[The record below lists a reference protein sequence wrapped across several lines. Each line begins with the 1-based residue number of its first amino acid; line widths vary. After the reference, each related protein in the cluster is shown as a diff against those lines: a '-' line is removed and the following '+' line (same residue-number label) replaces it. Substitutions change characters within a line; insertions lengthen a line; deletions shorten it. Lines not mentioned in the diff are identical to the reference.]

1 MKKNNYSQLKI
12 GAIITYFS
20 IAFNMIAGLIYT
32 PWMVDQIGQSN
43 YGVYTLANSL
53 VSLFLIDFGLSS
65 ATSRFVAKYR
75 AENDEKGLKSFLS
88 AIYKLYIFIDLVI
101 FILLAIVFFCIG
113 IIYRNLS
120 NDELDKLKIVFCIAG
135 MYSIIQFPCVT
146 FNGIL
151 TAYECFIPLK
161 IADLIHRI
169 GSIILTVVA
178 LFLGLGLYA
187 LVLSNILFGLIA
199 IAIKYYFVRKNI
211 RIKFIENDKGI
222 YKQIF
227 SFSIW
232 STIWALAQ
240 RLIFN
245 ITPTILGLTI
255 SAASSAI
262 AVFGIIATIEGYF
275 YTITTAVNGM
285 FLSRITRIIQY
296 DDYEEK
302 ITDLMIK
309 VGRFQFA
316 LNGLIII
323 GFGIVGKEFI
333 LLWMGEAYVEAY
345 YGILLV
351 VFPGLFY
358 NSLQIAHTTMIAQN
372 LIKYQAY
379 IQILIGIC
387 NVVISIILSY
397 YLGVIGAAISICIS
411 YMIRVML
418 TILLIKKKLS
428 INLKRYLIE
437 CYAKMTLPILATLSI
452 SCSLLVNLEIN
463 SWISLFIKG
472 VLVTIIYLI
481 SVFIIGLNKKERS
494 IIIKKIH

>member
-1 MKKNNYSQLKI
+1 MKKSNYSQLKI
-12 GAIITYFS
+12 GAIITYLS
-20 IAFNMIAGLIYT
+20 IAFNIIAGLIYT
-32 PWMVDQIGQSN
+32 PWMVDQIGQSD
-43 YGVYTLANSL
+43 YGIYTLANSL
-53 VSLFLIDFGLSS
+53 ISLFLIDFGLSS

-75 AENDEKGLKSFLS
+75 AENDEKGLNSFLS

-101 FILLAIVFFCIG
+101 FILLAIVFFSIG

-120 NDELDKLKIVFCIAG
+120 NDELDKLKIVFSIAG
-135 MYSIIQFPCVT
+135 VYSIIQFPCVT

-151 TAYECFIPLK
+151 TAYECFVPLK

-178 LFLGLGLYA
+178 LILGLGLYA
-187 LVLSNILFGLIA
+187 LVLSNILFGFIA
-199 IAIKYYFVRKNI
+199 IVIKYYFVRKNI
-211 RIKFIENDKGI
+211 RIEFVKNDKAV

-227 SFSIW
+227 AFSIW

-245 ITPTILGLTI
+245 ITPTILGTTI
-255 SAASSAI
+255 SAASTAI
-262 AVFGIIATIEGYF
+262 AVFGIIMSIEGYF
-275 YTITTAVNGM
+275 YIITTAINGM
-285 FLSRITRIIQY
+285 FLSRITRIIQ
-296 DDYEEK
+296 DDDDNKK
-302 ITDLMIK
+302 ITELMIK
-309 VGRFQFA
+309 VGRFQYV
-316 LNGLIII
+316 LNGLLIV

-333 LLWMGEAYVEAY
+333 LLWMGEAYAEAY

-351 VFPGLFY
+351 VIPGLFY
-358 NSLQIAHTTMIAQN
+358 NSLQIAHTTMIAKN

-397 YLGVIGAAISICIS
+397 YIGVIGSAISIFIS
-411 YMIRVML
+411 YMIRV
-418 TILLIKKKLS
+418 ILNIILIKNKLN
-428 INLKRYLIE
+428 INLKKYIVE
-437 CYAKMTLPILATLSI
+437 CYVKMTLPILATLSI
-452 SCSLLVNLEIN
+452 SCTLLVYWDVN

-472 VLVTIIYLI
+472 IIVAIIYLI
-481 SVFIIGLNKKERS
+481 SVLIIGLSKKERS